1 MSKDKALTFE
11 AIKAK
16 FQTDEDGEAMLIL
29 KVNTNE
35 QVSAFAVP
43 AKKRLK
49 VSIEVI
55 DG

>member
-1 MSKDKALTFE
+1 MNEPLEFE
-11 AIKAK
+11 AIKNK
-16 FQTDEDGEAMLIL
+16 FYTDEDGEATLIL
-29 KVNTNE
+29 KINTQD

-49 VSIEVI
+49 IRIEVI